1 MISCRIY
8 GLALLLVFA
17 GCGASGASEF
27 TEACLKAQIFTEKDC
42 TCIDGKASDAE
53 KTEMLVFL
61 TADDVA
67 KQGGTVNQAKAEQG
81 MATMGKHG
89 EACDK
94 EK

>member
-8 GLALLLVFA
+8 GLALVLVFA
-17 GCGASGASEF
+17 GCGASSASEF

-42 TCIDGKASDAE
+42 TCVDGKASDAE

-67 KQGGTVNQAKAEQG
+67 KQGGAVDQAKAEQG